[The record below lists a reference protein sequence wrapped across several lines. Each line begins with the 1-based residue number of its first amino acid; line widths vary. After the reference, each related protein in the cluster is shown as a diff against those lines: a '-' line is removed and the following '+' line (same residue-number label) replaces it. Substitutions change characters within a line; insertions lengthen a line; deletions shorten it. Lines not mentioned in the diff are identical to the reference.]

1 MIAHVRG
8 QLVHSAPDSVVV
20 DVSGVGYRCLVP
32 GSTRAMLPS
41 VGQDVLLHTSFQV
54 REDSMTLFG
63 FLTREEFDLFELL
76 LRVEGIGP
84 KVALGVLSAT
94 TPESFRRAVA
104 FEDITA
110 LCRVPGI
117 GKKTAQRMVLELKD
131 KVGAIGPVQ
140 PLSGISAQAALAGTL
155 PEEGGDPFTDAVEA
169 LMQLGYARTDAVQ
182 ALEKARREAGDSPA
196 AETLVRLG
204 LKHLFR
210 G

>member
-8 QLVHSAPDSVVV
+8 ALVASSPDAAVI
-20 DVSGVGYRCLVP
+20 DVGGVGYICRVP
-32 GSTRAMLPS
+32 SSTRSRLPAA
-41 VGQDVLLHTSFQV
+41 GQEVLLHTSLQV
-54 REDSMTLFG
+54 REDSMTLYG

-84 KVALGVLSAT
+84 KVALGVLSGS
-94 TPESFRRAVA
+94 TPDSFRRAIA

-117 GKKTAQRMVLELKD
+117 GKKTAQRIVLELKD
-131 KVGAIGPVQ
+131 KVGAIGP
-140 PLSGISAQAALAGTL
+140 SGGVGGAEAALAGPAADGL
-155 PEEGGDPFTDAVEA
+155 GDASAEAVDG
-169 LMQLGYARTDAVQ
+169 LMQLGYSRAEAS
-182 ALEKARREAGDSPA
+182 AAIEKAKREAGDGPST
-196 AETLVRLG
+196 ETLLRLS

>member
-8 QLVHSAPDSVVV
+8 PVVSSTPESVVV
-20 DVSGVGYRCLVP
+20 DVAGVGYRCLVP
-32 GSTRAMLPS
+32 TSTRSRLP
-41 VGQDVLLHTSFQV
+41 GPGHEVLLHTSLQV

-76 LRVEGIGP
+76 LRVDGIGP
-84 KVALGVLSAT
+84 KVALGVLSASA
-94 TPESFRRAVA
+94 PESVRRAIA

-117 GKKTAQRMVLELKD
+117 GKKTAQRLVLELKD
-131 KVGAIGPVQ
+131 KVGAIGTGV
-140 PLSGISAQAALAGTL
+140 AM
-155 PEEGGDPFTDAVEA
+155 GGDPGAAGASSVAGDVHSEAMEA
-169 LMQLGYARTDAVQ
+169 LGALGYSRAEAAE
-182 ALEKARREAGDSPA
+182 ALVKAGREAGDEADLSK
-196 AETLVRLG
+196 LVRLS